1 MNISFIKFISSWLI
15 VFNALKIHFC
25 AVQNRNL
32 SPTVSP
38 TKFKNDAIKE
48 LVSNEISNHDRITRA
63 TSHQNKQNGIKEDL
77 IRLSGDFYLPANYTR
92 IHSPNHDD
100 FDKPLEVILEMHDLD
115 IIEVNDIDYTMTLK
129 TFLGVRW
136 EDKRIVH
143 RGKSDKNAQIPLDL
157 ILTKRLWSP
166 DIDIYYLKEV
176 IDFEVMKK
184 DLAGKLNSFIQL

>member
-1 MNISFIKFISSWLI
+1 M
-15 VFNALKIHFC
+15 
-25 AVQNRNL
+25 
-32 SPTVSP
+32 
-38 TKFKNDAIKE
+38 
-48 LVSNEISNHDRITRA
+48 
-63 TSHQNKQNGIKEDL
+63 
-77 IRLSGDFYLPANYTR
+77 SGDFYLPANYTR

>member
-1 MNISFIKFISSWLI
+1 MNISFIRFILSWLI
-15 VFNALKIHFC
+15 FFNALKVHFC
-25 AVQNRNL
+25 TVKKRNL
-32 SPTVSP
+32 SQTVFS
-38 TKFKNDAIKE
+38 TKFKIDAIKE
-48 LVSNEISNHDRITRA
+48 PVSNQISNHDRMARA
-63 TSHQNKQNGIKEDL
+63 ASNQNKQDDLKKDL
-77 IRLSGDFYLPANYTR
+77 IHLSGDFYLPKNYTR

-100 FDKPLEVILEMHDLD
+100 FDKPLEVILEIHDLD

-143 RGKSDKNAQIPLDL
+143 RGRSDKNTQIPLDL
-157 ILTKRLWSP
+157 ILTKMLWSP

-184 DLAGKLNSFIQL
+184 DLAGIKNSFIHL

>member
-1 MNISFIKFISSWLI
+1 MNISFIKLISSWLI
-15 VFNALKIHFC
+15 FSNALKIHFC
-25 AVQNRNL
+25 AVQKRNL
-32 SPTVSP
+32 SPTVFP
-38 TKFKNDAIKE
+38 TKFKIAARKE
-48 LVSNEISNHDRITRA
+48 SVSNEISNHDRITRA
-63 TSHQNKQNGIKEDL
+63 ASNQNKQNGIKEDL

-100 FDKPLEVILEMHDLD
+100 FDKPLEVILEIHDLD

-143 RGKSDKNAQIPLDL
+143 WGKSDKNAQIPLDL

-176 IDFEVMKK
+176 IDFEVLKK
-184 DLAGKLNSFIQL
+184 DLAGKINSFIKS